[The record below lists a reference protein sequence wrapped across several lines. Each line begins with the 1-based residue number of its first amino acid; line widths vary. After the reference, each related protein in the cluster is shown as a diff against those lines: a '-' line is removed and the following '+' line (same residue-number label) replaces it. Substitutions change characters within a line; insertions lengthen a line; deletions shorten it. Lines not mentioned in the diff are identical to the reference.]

1 MNKVDTIWS
10 MFIRFLSLGLLK
22 KTHIYIYIYMCVC
35 VCVCVLGREGG
46 VNLDYEKS
54 KKLQ

>member
-22 KTHIYIYIYMCVC
+22 KLIYIYVCVC
-35 VCVCVLGREGG
+35 VCVCWGG
-46 VNLDYEKS
+46 GGGGGGGGLT
-54 KKLQ
+54 